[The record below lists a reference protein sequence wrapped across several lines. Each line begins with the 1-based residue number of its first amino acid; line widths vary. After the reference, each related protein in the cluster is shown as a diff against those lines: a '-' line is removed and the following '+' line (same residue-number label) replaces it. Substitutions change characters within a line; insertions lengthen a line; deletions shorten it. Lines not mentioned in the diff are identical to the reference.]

1 MKNAM
6 ERTTRIARQIQVHFF
21 IFASMDFP
29 LFLPK
34 KVSLEPPSASI
45 PEELLGCNKM
55 STIIASAASAISTIK
70 MILSVRY
77 TYNNAPLVGTNK
89 FIKFNIVLF
98 LFFVLAVKNR
108 PFHKITYQL

>member
-21 IFASMDFP
+21 IFASIDFP

-45 PEELLGCNKM
+45 PEELLGCIKM
-55 STIIASAASAISTIK
+55 STIIASAASAISEIK
-70 MILSVRY
+70 MILNVRY
-77 TYNNAPLVGTNK
+77 TYNKVPLVGTNK

-98 LFFVLAVKNR
+98 LFSILAAK
-108 PFHKITYQL
+108 